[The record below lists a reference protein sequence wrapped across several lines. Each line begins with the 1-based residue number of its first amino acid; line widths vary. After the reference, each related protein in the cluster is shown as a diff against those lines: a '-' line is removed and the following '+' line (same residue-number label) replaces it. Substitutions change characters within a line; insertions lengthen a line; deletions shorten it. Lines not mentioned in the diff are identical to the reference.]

1 MGGVQGRSDRLTRVE
16 NRSSFVAPAMVAV
29 ERCGTCTAKEVT
41 LADEIAGQ
49 QGLTV
54 EAGGIACR
62 HLSSI

>member
-1 MGGVQGRSDRLTRVE
+1 MGGVQGRSDKLTRVE

-49 QGLTV
+49 QG
-54 EAGGIACR
+54 
-62 HLSSI
+62 

>member
-41 LADEIAGQ
+41 LAEEIARQ
-49 QGLTV
+49 Q
-54 EAGGIACR
+54 
-62 HLSSI
+62 H